1 METSATEPRFVCD
14 SMLGGLARWLRF
26 AGYDATWMPHIDDWD
41 LIRLARAE
49 ERMLLSSDT
58 GIFRISRIR
67 EGRQPALWIPNG
79 LTKEQQLAHVLQ
91 QLHLSP
97 RQPRCSVCNGTLIEV
112 PKDAV
117 RGSVPERSF
126 AWQDHFWQCSQ
137 CHQVFWQGTHW
148 QHMVKILEGLQP
160 KQPTV

>member
-1 METSATEPRFVCD
+1 
-14 SMLGGLARWLRF
+14 
-26 AGYDATWMPHIDDWD
+26 MPHIDDWD

-67 EGRQPALWIPNG
+67 EGRQPALLVPNG

-97 RQPRCSVCNGTLIEV
+97 RASRCAVCNGALIEV
-112 PKDAV
+112 SKDKI

-126 AWQDHFWQCSQ
+126 AWQEQFWQGSQ

-148 QHMVKILEGLQP
+148 QRMVTLLQGLQP
-160 KQPTV
+160 KQPTI